1 MKTKRNKKPTNK
13 DLQAMMQDLMY
24 RLTAIQSQTNA
35 LTEIFSDF
43 LDFTHQ
49 KPKFMDY
56 LKNKSEK
63 NAEGSVA
70 NPEVK
75 QKELE
80 PA

>member
-24 RLTAIQSQTNA
+24 RLTAVQSQTNA

-43 LDFTHQ
+43 LDFTHP

-63 NAEGSVA
+63 NTEGSVA